1 MTLFICIT
9 SRLYSSTRNSFKKKL
24 TPTLLLAEMAAQT
37 DVQERCVVILGK
49 TGTGKSTIAN
59 MLVGHDPMSQ
69 EDPPFALSE
78 NPFASPIGI
87 VRGKKSEFRQ
97 GNTVYRMR
105 VVDTP
110 GLFNTFGKTE
120 GDTFKEL
127 EEYFHDHFIVGANLI
142 LITLTKGVFTQEE
155 KYTLSAITGRFTGIC
170 NISALVITKCEK
182 EQTVQSRKMLCQS
195 FKNDDNT
202 KEIAGQM
209 KMGIYTVGFPPVA
222 QMKEPLSSL
231 EDLKKAMKDDTQRL
245 IDLIVKCEKV
255 HLTKTLFQPSSCT
268 IQ

>member
-1 MTLFICIT
+1 
-9 SRLYSSTRNSFKKKL
+9 
-24 TPTLLLAEMAAQT
+24 MAAQT
-37 DVQERCVVILGK
+37 DVQADVQTDVQADVQTDIQERCVVILGK
-49 TGTGKSTIAN
+49 TGAGKSTIAN

-110 GLFNTFGKTE
+110 GLFNTFGKTK

-142 LITLTKGVFTQEE
+142 LITLRKGVFTEEE
-155 KYTLSAITGRFTGIC
+155 KRTLSAITGRFTGIC
-170 NISALVITKCEK
+170 KISAIVITNCEQ
-182 EQTVQSRKMLCQS
+182 EQTVHSREMLCQN
-195 FKNDDNT
+195 FKRDDVT

-209 KMGIYTVGFPPVA
+209 KKGIYTVGFPPVRL
-222 QMKEPLSSL
+222 MKEPLFISNQ

-245 IDLIVKCEKV
+245 IDLIMKCKDVE
-255 HLTKTLFQPSSCT
+255 LTKNLFQPWSCT